1 MLIDLVQLRTFVAV
15 AEEQHLTRAAERI
28 HISQSAAS
36 AHVRAVE
43 ETLHT
48 QLFVRTNRSLEL
60 THAGQLVLVQ
70 AKALLH
76 AATLFTSFARELNG
90 EIQGT
95 LVIGSSG
102 DPIASRIGPVV
113 AALREA
119 HPLVSVDM
127 RVRPSS
133 GTRQG
138 LKNGELDIGV
148 LLARPS
154 DVSFHYYE
162 LTTVHF
168 RIAGPVQWREQI
180 EQADWLELASLP
192 WITPTD
198 SSMAYAEML
207 VKMFDEKGHTLNSV
221 ARFDNAVV
229 ARTLAQ
235 AGVGMLL
242 MRAEQALQGEKDGVL
257 ALSPLAPPS
266 YSLYYAHL
274 ATRRKDPLILSFLEV
289 AAKVWPDI
297 RLHMQG
303 DPC

>member
-43 ETLHT
+43 ETLRT
-48 QLFVRTNRSLEL
+48 QLFIRTNRSLEL
-60 THAGQLVLVQ
+60 TPSGQLLFVR
-70 AKALLH
+70 AKDLLH
-76 AATLFTSFARELNG
+76 EAALFTSFARELNG
-90 EIQGT
+90 ETQGT
-95 LVIGSSG
+95 LAIGSSG
-102 DPIASRIGPVV
+102 DPVASRIGPVV
-113 AALREA
+113 AALREL

-148 LLARPS
+148 LLARPTDAS
-154 DVSFHYYE
+154 IHYYE
-162 LTTVHF
+162 LATVRF
-168 RIAGPVQWREQI
+168 YIAGPVQWRDRI
-180 EQADWLELASLP
+180 EQADWAELAGLP

-207 VKMFDEKGHTLNSV
+207 VQMFDDRGLTLNSV

-242 MRAEQALQGEKDGVL
+242 MREEQARQGEKEGVL

-274 ATRRKDPLILSFLEV
+274 ATRSKDPLVVAFLS
-289 AAKVWPDI
+289 AAAAIWPNI
-297 RLHMQG
+297 RRHEQG
-303 DPC
+303 SSC

>member
-1 MLIDLVQLRTFVAV
+1 MPMLIDFTQLRTFVAV

-36 AHVRAVE
+36 THVRAVE
-43 ETLHT
+43 ETLRT
-48 QLFVRTNRSLEL
+48 QLFIRTNRSLEL
-60 THAGQLVLVQ
+60 THAGQLLFVR

-76 AATLFTSFARELNG
+76 QAAVFTSFARELNG

-95 LVIGSSG
+95 LAIGSSG
-102 DPIASRIGPVV
+102 DPITSRIGPVV
-113 AALREA
+113 AALREL
-119 HPLVSVDM
+119 HPLVKVDM
-127 RVRPSS
+127 RVRSSS

-148 LLARPS
+148 LLARPT
-154 DVSFHYYE
+154 DASFHYYQ
-162 LTTVHF
+162 LATVHF
-168 RIAGPVQWREQI
+168 RIAGPVQWRERI
-180 EQADWLELASLP
+180 EQADLVELADLP

-207 VKMFDEKGHTLNSV
+207 VQMFDDRGLTLNSV

-242 MRAEQALQGEKDGVL
+242 MREELTLQGENDGVL

-266 YSLYYAHL
+266 YALYYAHL
-274 ATRRKDPLILSFLEV
+274 ATRRKDPLVRAFLE
-289 AAKVWPDI
+289 AAAMTWPDF
-297 RLHMQG
+297 RLHG
-303 DPC
+303 